1 MTKVCL
7 ACKQELPT
15 DLFSVVSVKGVQKH
29 QQATCKPCMAAYRK
43 AYYEANK
50 ERCKEQ
56 VREWNKRNP
65 DYHTN
70 WRKENP
76 DKVKQSR
83 AAGAPKRRE
92 HAKKKYW
99 EDPEAARLKVRQYK
113 AANKETVKAKKK
125 EWNESNRPHLRAYY
139 NKQTKQLSDSYIRNK
154 LAANHKRER
163 TLRSEDIPQELVELK
178 RFQLLLR
185 RELKNEP
192 HQ

>member
-1 MTKVCL
+1 MIKVCL
-7 ACKQELPT
+7 ACKQELPI
-15 DLFSVVSVKGVQKH
+15 DLFRIVMLKGVQKH
-29 QQATCKPCMAAYRK
+29 QQATCKPCMVAYQR
-43 AYYEANK
+43 AYYKANK
-50 ERCKEQ
+50 ERIQEQ
-56 VREWNKRNP
+56 LREWNKQHPNYTRN
-65 DYHTN
+65 
-70 WRKENP
+70 WQKENLE
-76 DKVKQSR
+76 KHKQHRENARPR
-83 AAGAPKRRE
+83 ARE
-92 HAKKKYW
+92 RAKEKYW

-113 AANKETVKAKKK
+113 AANIETVKVKKK
-125 EWNESNRPHLRAYY
+125 EWNQSNRPHLRAYY

>member
-1 MTKVCL
+1 ML
-7 ACKQELPT
+7 
-15 DLFSVVSVKGVQKH
+15 KGVQKH
-29 QQATCKPCMAAYRK
+29 QQATCKPCMTVYQK
-43 AYYEANK
+43 SYYEANK
-50 ERCKEQ
+50 ERIQEQ
-56 VREWNKRNP
+56 IREWNKQHPNYTR
-65 DYHTN
+65 D
-70 WRKENP
+70 WQKENSE
-76 DKVKQSR
+76 KHKQHRENARPR
-83 AAGAPKRRE
+83 ARE
-92 HAKKKYW
+92 RAKEKYW
-99 EDPEAARLKVRQYK
+99 ENPEAARLKVRQYK
-113 AANKETVKAKKK
+113 AANIETVKAKKK

>member
-1 MTKVCL
+1 VTKVCL
-7 ACKQELPT
+7 RCKQELPI
-15 DLFSVVSVKGVQKH
+15 DLFRVVMLKGVQKH
-29 QQATCKPCMAAYRK
+29 QQATCKPCMTVYQK
-43 AYYEANK
+43 SYYEANK
-50 ERCKEQ
+50 ERIQEQ
-56 VREWNKRNP
+56 IREWNKQHPNYTR
-65 DYHTN
+65 D
-70 WRKENP
+70 WQKENSE
-76 DKVKQSR
+76 KHKQHRENARPR
-83 AAGAPKRRE
+83 ARE
-92 HAKKKYW
+92 RAKEKYW
-99 EDPEAARLKVRQYK
+99 ENPEAARLKVRQYK
-113 AANKETVKAKKK
+113 AANIETVKAKKK